1 MKAVNLFLLSREV
14 PEAVHQEFECAL
26 SGRNK
31 PIKYRPEEMEL
42 IRDMGRAFIKHGAP
56 ADVYDGW
63 VYSFTIPQVGKEFDL
78 LRITDSSV
86 VNLELK
92 SRSVDEA
99 RIEKQLIQNRYYL
112 GHLKK
117 EIYSFTLLRDDSGR
131 LKLYRYEDGLKRGD
145 MRELLKILIEQ
156 TSCITENIEELFDP
170 CVYLVSPINTP
181 DRFLNREYFLNSQQ
195 SHIKNEIIQKKSGL
209 FGIKGSAGTGK
220 TLLLYDIALELGKTR
235 KTCVVHGG
243 VLSEGHIY
251 LSGNE
256 DAFDVISAKD
266 INADTFSSYEAIC
279 VDETQRLHTNELDK
293 VLAAYERKPSK
304 LCVFSYDFQQSLSIR
319 EIKRNNPKRLNDL
332 EHFQEYNLTD
342 KIRTNDEISSF
353 IKTMMRLSDRPKKE
367 ISYDRVDVVYAND
380 MKELKAILQLYSSKG
395 YKYIMPAPSRYA
407 SQYASKYASQYA
419 GDRPDYY
426 TASGAG
432 QFVIE
437 EEFDQV
443 VVVMDANFKYDENGE
458 LTAFESPDPDY
469 LFQKL
474 LYQNITRARKRLCLA
489 VYDNPELLGY
499 LLAIK
504 NYTLFKKN

>member
-1 MKAVNLFLLSREV
+1 M
-14 PEAVHQEFECAL
+14 

-131 LKLYRYEDGLKRGD
+131 LKLYKYEDGLKSGD
-145 MRELLKILIEQ
+145 IRELLRILIGQ

-195 SHIKNEIIQKKSGL
+195 SHIKNEIIQKESGL

-235 KTCVVHGG
+235 KTCVVHSGA
-243 VLSEGHIY
+243 LSEGHIY

-266 INADTFSSYEAIC
+266 INAGTFSSYEAIC
-279 VDETQRLHTNELDK
+279 VDETQRLHTNELDI
-293 VLAAYERKPSK
+293 VLAAYDCEPSK

-319 EIKRNNPKRLNDL
+319 EIKRNNPKRLNEL

-367 ISYDRVDVVYAND
+367 ISYDRVDIVYAND
-380 MKELKAILQLYSSKG
+380 VKELKAILQLYSSKG

-407 SQYASKYASQYA
+407 LQHASQYA
-419 GDRPDYY
+419 EDRQGYY
-426 TASGAG
+426 PASGAG

-474 LYQNITRARKRLCLA
+474 LYQNITRARKKLCLA